1 MQTVTGFMTTDRPAR
16 YAKQLTSHWAKQG
29 PVSEEDGAIVQRW
42 DSGQVITMTPQ
53 DTGLVVE
60 VGVPDEDPTR
70 FADVVKRH
78 LERFGQRDELELV
91 WNDAAAG

>member
-1 MQTVTGFMTTDRPAR
+1 MQTVTGFMPTDRPAR

-29 PVSEEDGAIVQRW
+29 PVIEEDGAIVQRW
-42 DSGQVITMTPQ
+42 DSGQVIKMTPA
-53 DTGLVVE
+53 DGGLAVE
-60 VGVPDEDPTR
+60 VGVPDEDPAR

-91 WNDAAAG
+91 WTDDTAS